1 MRRALDRSRLVLE
14 NQRYRDKLEA
24 ANRELEASLHLL
36 QEDQTAGRQVQMNML
51 PESPWAAGEFA
62 FEHQIIRRCTCR
74 VISSTT
80 SASMTGVSPS
90 TLPMFPGMARRR
102 PLSPCC

>member
-51 PESPWAAGEFA
+51 PESPWVAGEFA

-74 VISSTT
+74 VILSIT
-80 SASMTGVSPS
+80 SAWTSGASHS
-90 TLPMFPGMARRR
+90 TSLMFPGMARRR
-102 PLSPCC
+102 PLSPSC